1 MCWTTFKTASGSF
14 LVRQLD
20 AESQEVRFPQ
30 CGPQELLDAEVEIL
44 SLLTALHGRQLH
56 LHAGSMMCSMPASAH
71 LAQRLAAR
79 LQTEGRTVVSS
90 GFWYQRTSI
99 RESLP
104 EMAASTQSATVE
116 REHQSLSGV
125 VISQPA

>member
-1 MCWTTFKTASGSF
+1 MCWTTCNTASGSF
-14 LVRQLD
+14 LVRPLD
-20 AESQEVRFPQ
+20 AESQEVRFPE
-30 CGPQELLDAEVEIL
+30 CGPQELLDAEAEIL
-44 SLLTALHGRQLH
+44 SLLTTLHGRQLH
-56 LHAGSMMCSMPASAH
+56 LHAGSMMCSMPASAQ

-79 LQTEGRTVVSS
+79 LHSEGRTVVSS
-90 GFWYQRTSI
+90 GFWYQRTSL

-104 EMAASTQSATVE
+104 EMVATAQSVTVE